1 MRGIEKLTHLTEDQ
15 KERLIYS
22 ANQYERFARIY
33 FEVLDVKDKTVSIKI
48 YQLENNLE
56 KYLPAKELK
65 ERALE
70 VFKGCIPEGWEINLI
85 AKPYKFLNTITFESI
100 REKQKELGLS
110 DDELSLYLGIRKE
123 NLNRMLSGKRKLSK
137 CQKVA
142 FYYFFKWFESR

>member
-1 MRGIEKLTHLTEDQ
+1 MRGIDKLTHLTEEQ

-48 YQLENNLE
+48 YQLENTLG

-70 VFKGCIPEGWEINLI
+70 VFKGCLPKGWEINLI

-110 DDELSLYLGIRKE
+110 DADLSIYLGIRKE
-123 NLNRMLSGKRKLSK
+123 NLNRMLNGKSKLSK
-137 CQKVA
+137 IQKAA
-142 FYYFFKWFESR
+142 FHYLFKWLENK